1 MNTTILVSDATRDI
15 LAKGRD
21 RFTSPSLDA
30 YIRVVLRDATPMAQ
44 DLWKAHRKKAEEI
57 CKAHKVKR
65 LIAFG
70 SRVRDDRHPA
80 SDLDLVV
87 EMPKTGDITELFKLQ
102 DEFADLFGVKVD
114 LGDLPRP
121 DSRLWKHIRED
132 GVALVGPDP

>member
-15 LAKGRD
+15 LAAGRD

-30 YIRVVLRDATPMAQ
+30 YIRRVLRDATPMAQ
-44 DLWKAHRKKAEEI
+44 DLWKQHRKRGEEL
-57 CKAHKVKR
+57 CKAHEVTR

-87 EMPKTGDITELFKLQ
+87 EMPKDGGITELFQLQ
-102 DEFADLFGVKVD
+102 DEFEALFGVKVD
-114 LGDLPRP
+114 LGDMPREGH
-121 DSRLWKHIRED
+121 RLWKHLRED
-132 GVALVGPDP
+132 GVALVGPDL